1 MILKRRADLQARQ
14 AFVDGLMNDA
24 KKAQEE
30 AKMYQGERDRAVE
43 KEKEK
48 EAEALKLSVLIANT
62 AHNIKSPTTALGIA
76 IALRIPLSSPL
87 SHDVEQNNRLA
98 SLSIYF
104 QLLLTHPF
112 VYY

>member
-14 AFVDGLMNDA
+14 EFIDGLMNDA

-76 IALRIPLSSPL
+76 LRIPLSPTL
-87 SHDVEQNNRLA
+87 SHTLSNHVDRNSRLA
-98 SLSIYF
+98 AVVS
-104 QLLLTHPF
+104 LLLF
-112 VYY
+112 FQ